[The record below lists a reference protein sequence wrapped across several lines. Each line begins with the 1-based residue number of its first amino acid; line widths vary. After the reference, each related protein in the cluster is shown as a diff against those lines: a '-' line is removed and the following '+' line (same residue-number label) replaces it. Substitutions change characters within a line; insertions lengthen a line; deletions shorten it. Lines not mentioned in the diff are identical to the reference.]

1 MSTVPANEPRE
12 SVATTAAFTPG
23 PGHTGPGSEATVTA
37 RLQGPGTPGGR
48 AWHFPV
54 RRPRS
59 DALTGWSFA
68 LPALVLLA
76 VFVLY
81 PLIDTVVLSFTNDN
95 GLSSPQFVG
104 LSNYRLLLSDPV
116 FRKTL
121 VNSFIMTGSATVLLV
136 TLPMVAAY
144 WIHRRIPFAR
154 FFRSVLYLPVTIPI
168 IVAAVAFKWL
178 LDDHGLLNYVLE
190 SAGLIS
196 KPISWLGDPRF
207 AIWSVVIVIFWR
219 AFGIY
224 LLIYL
229 AGFSTIMEEIFE
241 AAAIDGAGHFA
252 TFTRVVVPNM
262 RNSISLATVVS
273 FVASMRLFDEVYVM
287 TGGGPLNSSKNTA
300 YYIWESAFS
309 YFKFGYAS
317 AMAVVLLAIVL
328 LLVTLGLRLA
338 KRGEA

>member
-1 MSTVPANEPRE
+1 MSANDPLEDATT
-12 SVATTAAFTPG
+12 SVAFAPG
-23 PGHTGPGSEATVTA
+23 PVSLGPGAEATGVA
-37 RLQGPGTPGGR
+37 GAPGRSGPAGR
-48 AWHFPV
+48 V
-54 RRPRS
+54 LRRPLRAPRG

-68 LPALVLLA
+68 VPALVLLA

-81 PLIDTVVLSFTNDN
+81 PLVDTVVLSFTNDT

-104 LSNYRLLLSDPV
+104 FSNYSSLLADPV

-121 VNSFIMTGSATVLLV
+121 VNSFIITGSVTVLLV
-136 TLPMVAAY
+136 TLPLVCAY

-154 FFRSVLYLPVTIPI
+154 FFRAVLYLPVTVPI

-178 LDDHGLLNYVLE
+178 LNDNGLLNYLLR

-207 AIWSVVIVIFWR
+207 AIWSVVMVIFWR

-229 AGFSTIMEEIFE
+229 AGFSTFMEEIFE
-241 AAAIDGAGHFA
+241 AAAIDGAGHLA
-252 TFTRVVVPNM
+252 TFVRLVVPNM
-262 RNSISLATVVS
+262 RNSISLAAVVS

-300 YYIWESAFS
+300 YYIWESGFS

-317 AMAVVLLAIVL
+317 AMAVVLLIIVL
-328 LLVTLGLRLA
+328 VLVGLGLRLA
-338 KRGEA
+338 KRREA